1 MRDLDEAIHL
11 ESHRAKWATDFAV
24 ERERLRNSLGV
35 DLGHVE
41 HIGSTAVPGL
51 EAKPIIDIMV
61 GLSRYPPFAVANEQ
75 LAALGYEALGE
86 AGVPG
91 RTYFRLRGNRSINLH
106 VVELGA
112 RHWVRN
118 LALRDHLRNSAL
130 AREKYA
136 KAKRAA
142 LASGKE
148 TLLSYSAA
156 KSPIIAALLSEAGV
170 LDNDG

>member
-1 MRDLDEAIHL
+1 MRDIDEAIDL
-11 ESHRAKWATDFAV
+11 ESHRAKWATDFAL
-24 ERERLRNSLGV
+24 ERERLRTSLTV
-35 DLGHVE
+35 DLDNIE

-51 EAKPIIDIMV
+51 EAKPIIDIML
-61 GLSRYPPFAVANEQ
+61 GLSRYPPLDVASVQ

-112 RHWVRN
+112 SHWVRN
-118 LALRDHLRNSAL
+118 LALRDYLRNSAL

-136 KAKRAA
+136 RAKRAA

-148 TLLSYSAA
+148 TLLAYSAA

-170 LDNDG
+170 LDHDG